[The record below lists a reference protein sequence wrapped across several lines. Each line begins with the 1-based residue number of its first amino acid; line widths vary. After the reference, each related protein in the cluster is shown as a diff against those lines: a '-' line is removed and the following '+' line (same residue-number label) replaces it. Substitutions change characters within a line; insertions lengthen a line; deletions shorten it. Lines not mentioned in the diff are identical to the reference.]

1 MGPFA
6 GGSAV
11 RAAREQATLKYCRR
25 CVGRGGDRVASGC
38 QGGVAYLRA
47 NMVPRLAAQK
57 SLRDN
62 LAVTGIERSL
72 AKTGDSLN
80 LRSGR
85 R

>member
-1 MGPFA
+1 
-6 GGSAV
+6 
-11 RAAREQATLKYCRR
+11 
-25 CVGRGGDRVASGC
+25 VASGC